1 MKKYAQNF
9 KFKIKFQFKMKKT
22 HKILSKKFRVI
33 KKINKT
39 VNYIVKKAKQNTKT
53 NQTLQVSKFYYKI
66 KNKE

>member
-1 MKKYAQNF
+1 
-9 KFKIKFQFKMKKT
+9 MKKT